1 MIGPNFCLSHM
12 MSLTIG
18 NSFFGFDL
26 FSSFAASQVLQCTL
40 LGRVQPLG
48 SSWGKKVVLTS
59 KIDQRK
65 REMAVKNA
73 RNFVRDVNTRKIC
86 YSFCHLEMVEP
97 LYYMQY
103 YPVHRERSQAK
114 LEDRAFFLHKI
125 KANFFLRNGH
135 VQKDGH
141 LCM

>member
-1 MIGPNFCLSHM
+1 MIGPNLLCFCLSHM

-26 FSSFAASQVLQCTL
+26 FSFFAASQVLQRRT
-40 LGRVQPLG
+40 G
-48 SSWGKKVVLTS
+48 STFRQQLGKKVVLTS

>member
-1 MIGPNFCLSHM
+1 MLVTYDGPRLTVLLPISHDEFDNWEFFLWFRPFLFFC
-12 MSLTIG
+12 G
-18 NSFFGFDL
+18 
-26 FSSFAASQVLQCTL
+26 FSSSSTYYVLYQDGFNLQVVA
-40 LGRVQPLG
+40 GE
-48 SSWGKKVVLTS
+48 KKVVLTS

-125 KANFFLRNGH
+125 KANFFL
-135 VQKDGH
+135 
-141 LCM
+141 